1 MFTRPILRSMIRP
14 YAAVLTALLLTTGA
28 WAADS
33 PQTVWVK
40 AKCALCHGTDGSSQT
55 EHGKKL
61 HAPDLR
67 APATQ
72 KQTDEMLAKE
82 ISAGHERMPSFDAT
96 NAETVRVLVA
106 CIREFGKAQVARK

>member
-1 MFTRPILRSMIRP
+1 MIRP
-14 YAAVLTALLLTTGA
+14 YAAVLTALLLTTTGA
-28 WAADS
+28 LAAGS

-40 AKCALCHGTDGSSQT
+40 AKCALCYGTDGSSQT

-72 KQTDEMLAKE
+72 KQTDEMLARE
-82 ISAGHERMPSFDAT
+82 ISAGHERMPSFSST
-96 NAETVRVLVA
+96 NAETVHVLVA
-106 CIREFGKAQVARK
+106 CVREFGKGQVARK